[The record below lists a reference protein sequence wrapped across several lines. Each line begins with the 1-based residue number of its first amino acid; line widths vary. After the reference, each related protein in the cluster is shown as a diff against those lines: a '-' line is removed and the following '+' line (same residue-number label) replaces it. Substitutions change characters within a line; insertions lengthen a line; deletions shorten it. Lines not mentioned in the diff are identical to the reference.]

1 MSIQR
6 HSKNWPLA
14 LILSCMLTLAA
25 CSDDDSDDSEES
37 EESERHVWEDQTG
50 TIDKARDISDKLKR
64 SAEETRK
71 AADN

>member
-1 MSIQR
+1 
-6 HSKNWPLA
+6 
-14 LILSCMLTLAA
+14 MLTLAA